1 MKQIIV
7 VAVLVVSGISLLS
20 FDQKFDL
27 KASMARGKEIYE
39 GQCMTC
45 HMEQGEGIESVYPP
59 MAKSNYLA
67 NRDRLVKIIRK
78 GTRGPITV
86 NGVQYDGEMVGF
98 ELTDEQTSDVI
109 NYIRNSWGNKHT
121 AVTPGEIPAGLGTVS
136 KDYQPF

>member
-7 VAVLVVSGISLLS
+7 VVVIVSGISFFS

-39 GQCMTC
+39 TQCVTC
-45 HMEQGEGIESVYPP
+45 HMQEGEGIESVYPP

-67 NRDRLVKIIRK
+67 NRDRLIKIIRK
-78 GTRGPITV
+78 GTRGPMTV
-86 NGVQYDGEMVGF
+86 NGIQYDGEMVGF
-98 ELTDEQTSDVI
+98 ELTDEQTADVI
-109 NYIRNSWGNKHT
+109 NYIRNSWGNKHA

-136 KDYQPF
+136 KDYQPY